1 MITNLSHIAL
11 KIKAI
16 WELMRLEHGV
26 MIAIAILIGSL
37 IASRNFPSYDK
48 FIFTFFTALFLEAST
63 FALNDYYD
71 FDIDKKNKREDRP
84 LVRGDLSKNAALY
97 LFFIL
102 FPLGIISSYFVNLT
116 CFMIA
121 LITAIFAI
129 FYDVIL
135 KKIKLLGNFFIA
147 YVMAIPFVFGAA
159 SILTENDFSIN
170 LSPAVFIIAFIAF
183 LSGVG
188 REIMKDVM
196 DFEGDKEEG
205 VKSFPKYI
213 GKKNSNIIASV
224 FYISAIILSFLPFLF
239 QNYGFYYNNYFYLA
253 AVLITDAMLF
263 WTVMKLIFDRNINLK
278 YYRKFTL
285 IALFMGL
292 IAFLVGAFIG

>member
-26 MIAIAILIGSL
+26 MIAIAILVGSL
-37 IASRNFPSYDK
+37 IASRNFPSFDK
-48 FIFTFFTALFLEAST
+48 FLFTFFTALFLEAST

-71 FDIDKKNKREDRP
+71 FDIDKKNKRDDRP

-102 FPLGIISSYFVNLT
+102 FPLGIISSYYVNLT

-170 LSPAVFIIAFIAF
+170 VYFEQAVF
-183 LSGVG
+183 
-188 REIMKDVM
+188 
-196 DFEGDKEEG
+196 
-205 VKSFPKYI
+205 
-213 GKKNSNIIASV
+213 NSC
-224 FYISAIILSFLPFLF
+224 
-239 QNYGFYYNNYFYLA
+239 
-253 AVLITDAMLF
+253 
-263 WTVMKLIFDRNINLK
+263 K
-278 YYRKFTL
+278 
-285 IALFMGL
+285 
-292 IAFLVGAFIG
+292 

>member
-1 MITNLSHIAL
+1 MIR

-37 IASRNFPSYDK
+37 IASRNIPTFDK
-48 FIFTFFTALFLEAST
+48 FLFTFFTALFLEAST

-71 FDIDKKNKREDRP
+71 YDIDIKNNRLDRP

-135 KKIKLLGNFFIA
+135 KKIKLLGNFFIG

-159 SILTENDFSIN
+159 SALTDNVFSIS
-170 LSPAVFIIAFIAF
+170 LSPAVLIISLIAF

-188 REIMKDVM
+188 REMMKDVM
-196 DFEGDKEEG
+196 DFKGDKEGG
-205 VKSFPKYI
+205 VKSFPNYI
-213 GKKNSNIIASV
+213 GIKNSNIIASF
-224 FYISAIILSFLPFLF
+224 FYIIAIFLSFIPFLF
-239 QNYGFYYNNYFYLA
+239 ENYNFYYNNFVYLIL
-253 AVLITDAMLF
+253 VIITDIMLI
-263 WTVMKLIFDRNINLK
+263 WTVIKLIFDKNIDMK
-278 YYRKFTL
+278 FYRKFTL
-285 IALFMGL
+285 IALFVGL
-292 IAFLVGAFIG
+292 LAFLIGVFIG